1 MGQEQSSGQSREKI
15 SEISPVGDIVVVKS
29 GKSTTKGEQII
40 KDPDLVKLNNITTF
54 YPLMKVPLNGNVAT
68 DEITNRLDSRPVRS
82 VCARYEMHL
91 RMCAEAVVFDQN
103 AITRQ
108 LKELDNHSAMVLRG
122 ISERH
127 KKLQGQM
134 NLIST
139 VEDVKRSIDRVEMTL
154 QKIIPLMESLNE
166 MLPEQD
172 RMEPFLKN

>member
-29 GKSTTKGEQII
+29 GKNTTKGEQII
-40 KDPDLVKLNNITTF
+40 KDPDLVKLNNIATF
-54 YPLMKVPLNGNVAT
+54 YPLMKGPLNGNVAT
-68 DEITNRLDSRPVRS
+68 DEITNRLDSRPARAL
-82 VCARYEMHL
+82 CARYEIHL
-91 RMCAEAVVFDQN
+91 RMCAEAVAFDQN
-103 AITRQ
+103 AITRR

-139 VEDVKRSIDRVEMTL
+139 VEDVKRNIDRVEMTL
-154 QKIIPLMESLNE
+154 QEIIPLMETLNE
-166 MLPEQD
+166 MLPKQD
-172 RMEPFLKN
+172 RMEPFLKM